1 MFIALLIVTFG
12 LALATSA
19 VVARLFNGSITGI
32 MDLITPGK
40 MASSWRRYLYFAIC
54 VVGVSGGV
62 RIDQIERYITPQL
75 RETQA
80 LALTGDRWILEVYR
94 TLIGTL
100 SSIAWLLLVFF
111 VVALVVYV
119 IKRGLELRAG
129 HRDAESAPNASDEAR
144 KS

>member
-1 MFIALLIVTFG
+1 MFIALLVVTFL

-19 VVARLFNGSITGI
+19 LVARLFNGSISAI
-32 MDLITPGK
+32 MNLITPGE
-40 MASSWRRYLYFAIC
+40 MASSWRRYLHFAMC

-62 RIDQIERYITPQL
+62 RIGQIERYITPQL
-75 RETQA
+75 HETNA
-80 LALTGDRWILEVYR
+80 LSLTTDRWILEVYR

-119 IKRGLELRAG
+119 IKRGLELRADRG
-129 HRDAESAPNASDEAR
+129 RGDRSSPTTE
-144 KS
+144 